1 MRAYRNRY
9 ARILCLIHQKGRRG
23 RKAGMTGRSER
34 GRDGKSRKAPAAT
47 KKTAHKNMSAAK
59 GKRFFFMS
67 LFCVKSLS
75 DIYKNKKV

>member
-1 MRAYRNRY
+1 
-9 ARILCLIHQKGRRG
+9 
-23 RKAGMTGRSER
+23 MTGRSER

-59 GKRFFFMS
+59 GKRFFFMP